1 MMFCLDTLCHDVVM
15 HVIKIQKA
23 PGLVTFIQLGSKF
36 CMSGSALDTFAG
48 CNQNIVAA
56 NCCQQAKS
64 MPLLGDPLATIP
76 T

>member
-1 MMFCLDTLCHDVVM
+1 MILSCMSMLSRRLQVS
-15 HVIKIQKA
+15 
-23 PGLVTFIQLGSKF
+23 VTFIQLGSKF

-64 MPLLGDPLATIP
+64 MPLLGDPLACDSKLITCSV
-76 T
+76 